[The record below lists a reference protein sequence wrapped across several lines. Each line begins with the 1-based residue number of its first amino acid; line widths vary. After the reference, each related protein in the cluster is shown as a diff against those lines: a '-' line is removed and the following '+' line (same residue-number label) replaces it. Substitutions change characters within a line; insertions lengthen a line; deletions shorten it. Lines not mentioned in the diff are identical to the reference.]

1 MNVRTV
7 VAVGLMAMSG
17 VATAAPPGKGVEG
30 PLGDELFYNYF
41 DAYFGQTY
49 FEDGRNERVNSDS
62 AFGFDGSV
70 FLMDPVYFLAKYRF
84 ADFSYIDSTST
95 DRVDREW
102 DRTSLGLGARLPISY
117 ATDLFATAT
126 YEYFADEGD
135 AQPAAGGVT
144 APFSYEYEG
153 YGYEL
158 GIRGFVSGFAEI
170 TVNYR
175 YRQVLED
182 AVTGSREQLKER
194 AAALN
199 VVVPLYDQLSLFARV
214 DYGVTYSNVVNKKD
228 RESENY
234 LLGARLNFRLP
245 R

>member
-1 MNVRTV
+1 MNVRAV
-7 VAVGLMAMSG
+7 VAMGLIAMSG

-30 PLGDELFYNYF
+30 PLGDELFYNYL
-41 DAYFGQTY
+41 DGYFGQTY

-70 FLMDPVYFLAKYRF
+70 FLMDPVYFLAKYRY
-84 ADFSYIDSTST
+84 ADFSYIDGANRVERDWGKTS
-95 DRVDREW
+95 V
-102 DRTSLGLGARLPISY
+102 GFGARLPISY
-117 ATDLFATAT
+117 ATDLFATVT
-126 YEYFADEGD
+126 YEYLADEGD
-135 AQPAAGGVT
+135 AQPVAGGVKI
-144 APFSYEYEG
+144 PFSDEYEG

-170 TVNYR
+170 GVNYR

-182 AVTGSREQLKER
+182 AAKGSREQLEER

-214 DYGVTYSNVVNKKD
+214 DYGVTYSNVAGTPD
-228 RESENY
+228 MESESF